1 MVSLLDCEAKARD
14 IIVITEIEVGNSDNR
29 GRAMKPSLMGIGCKL
44 TAAKR
49 MAELLGESSPEQ
61 QPALTEFVATVN
73 HLWKELFDSYY
84 PRQTATQDRHDGC
97 DYLHP

>member
-1 MVSLLDCEAKARD
+1 
-14 IIVITEIEVGNSDNR
+14 
-29 GRAMKPSLMGIGCKL
+29 MKPSLIDIGCKL
-44 TAAKR
+44 TAAR
-49 MAELLGESSPEQ
+49 GMAELLGESRPEQ

-97 DYLHP
+97 DLHP